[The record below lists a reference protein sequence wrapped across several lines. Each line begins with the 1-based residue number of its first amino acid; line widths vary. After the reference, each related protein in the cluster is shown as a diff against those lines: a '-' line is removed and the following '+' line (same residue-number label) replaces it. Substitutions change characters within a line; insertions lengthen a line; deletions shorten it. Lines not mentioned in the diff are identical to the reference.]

1 MIISHRN
8 AQRILMSSLLQPKIL
23 CRPSTRLKQTVVA
36 ELDIFNEFYQTTKK
50 LVHIT
55 NNQGVF

>member
-23 CRPSTRLKQTVVA
+23 CNTRLKQTVVA
-36 ELDIFNEFYQTTKK
+36 ELDIFNELYQATKK

-55 NNQGVF
+55 NNNQEVC